1 MHTLGDRSL
10 FFLHIP
16 KTAGTSLRELLS
28 CRFAPADILALL
40 RSDGR
45 EERAQQL
52 ADVAQYRFVHGHV
65 PYALVDRFPR
75 RPFVVTL
82 LRDPLDRA
90 VSAFYDM
97 RRQARTLALT
107 DAGLGRP
114 ARARD
119 YAAAARMPLAEFV
132 RDAPPA
138 ASRHLGNLQVS
149 FLASGDVNERFEY
162 SDDYRISISRAD
174 LERAKA
180 RLAACECVGITE
192 RMVESIELLAYAL
205 ATAPLGEVSSAN
217 RTPGRPSIA
226 ELDDDT
232 VAALRDLTA
241 WDRELYT
248 FACELFEDRR
258 RGMTRRLLS
267 RQAEAGHAA
276 AVNPGPARRQVFTF
290 EGPVPGAGWYAP
302 QRAGDRWFSWTGPTC
317 ASSIELASPHGTA
330 FALRLG
336 VLHTM
341 SPELLSALD
350 LRIND
355 VPIHPSA
362 ARDADGHVITA
373 GVPRDVIRAPGESNV
388 IAIRLPTVVRPCD
401 LDGAN
406 PDSRLLGIAV
416 HRIELMAI

>member
-52 ADVAQYRFVHGHV
+52 ADVAQYPFVHGHV

-119 YAAAARMPLAEFV
+119 YAAAARMSLAEFV
-132 RDAPPA
+132 RDAQPA

-162 SDDYRISISRAD
+162 RTTTGFD
-174 LERAKA
+174 L
-180 RLAACECVGITE
+180 
-192 RMVESIELLAYAL
+192 
-205 ATAPLGEVSSAN
+205 
-217 RTPGRPSIA
+217 
-226 ELDDDT
+226 
-232 VAALRDLTA
+232 
-241 WDRELYT
+241 
-248 FACELFEDRR
+248 
-258 RGMTRRLLS
+258 
-267 RQAEAGHAA
+267 
-276 AVNPGPARRQVFTF
+276 ARRPRARQ
-290 EGPVPGAGWYAP
+290 GASRRVRVRGHH
-302 QRAGDRWFSWTGPTC
+302 RA
-317 ASSIELASPHGTA
+317 HG
-330 FALRLG
+330 
-336 VLHTM
+336 
-341 SPELLSALD
+341 
-350 LRIND
+350 RID
-355 VPIHPSA
+355 
-362 ARDADGHVITA
+362 
-373 GVPRDVIRAPGESNV
+373 
-388 IAIRLPTVVRPCD
+388 
-401 LDGAN
+401 
-406 PDSRLLGIAV
+406 
-416 HRIELMAI
+416 

>member
-52 ADVAQYRFVHGHV
+52 AGVGRYRFVHGHV

-119 YAAAARMPLAEFV
+119 YAAAARMSLAEFV

-180 RLAACECVGITE
+180 HLAACEFVGITE

-205 ATAPLGEVSSAN
+205 TTAPLGEVSSAN

-258 RGMTRRLLS
+258 RSMTRRLLS
-267 RQAEAGHAA
+267 RHAEAGHAA
-276 AVNPGPARRQVFTF
+276 AVSPGPARPQVFTF
-290 EGPVPGAGWYAP
+290 EGPVPGDGGTRRSAP
-302 QRAGDRWFSWTGPTC
+302 A
-317 ASSIELASPHGTA
+317 
-330 FALRLG
+330 
-336 VLHTM
+336 
-341 SPELLSALD
+341 
-350 LRIND
+350 
-355 VPIHPSA
+355 
-362 ARDADGHVITA
+362 TA
-373 GVPRDVIRAPGESNV
+373 GSAGLARPAPRPSSWRRRTERHS
-388 IAIRLPTVVRPCD
+388 RCD
-401 LDGAN
+401 SGCCT
-406 PDSRLLGIAV
+406 R
-416 HRIELMAI
+416 